1 MGLEMP
7 RRHHGAHTLTAQ
19 RAISRGEK
27 VRSLEPPVSEQLGV
41 ERRDDDTGAVL
52 PLRVESLRPEWDVAV
67 GAERAAGTGEVSV
80 GEEVAEPGIGEML
93 LDAAASSL
101 AGAIGALRQPTPLRR
116 DAEQTTVLV
125 LAHRQLQPDAL
136 VTGQERQVAVRGR
149 RAHDLQAAPLL
160 EPAKRR
166 DQVLVDLAEQCLHAP

>member
-52 PLRVESLRPEWDVAV
+52 PLLLRDALQQVGEMRRVICRAIERCARLVRSLRAQVDV
-67 GAERAAGTGEVSV
+67 GS
-80 GEEVAEPGIGEML
+80 
-93 LDAAASSL
+93 
-101 AGAIGALRQPTPLRR
+101 
-116 DAEQTTVLV
+116 
-125 LAHRQLQPDAL
+125 AHPPQLQTARPADLVELEVRLVAGVALMPAPDL
-136 VTGQERQVAVRGR
+136 
-149 RAHDLQAAPLL
+149 
-160 EPAKRR
+160 
-166 DQVLVDLAEQCLHAP
+166 